1 MAIQMR
7 RGNAAQYDESKMLAG
22 EFAVAVD
29 SEELYIS
36 FVTGNSKKVLTE
48 DDYIPQ
54 ITKKIWTGRCSTAAA
69 TVAKTVTLDNAEGFD
84 AHTAGNTIAV
94 YFVDGNSANYPT
106 LNVNSTGAIHV
117 RRGTSTSGASVNG
130 IDAKWGA
137 GIQFCTYQG
146 GYWIHSSADPV
157 AVSNLANNKA
167 DINSPALTGTPTAP
181 TAVSGTDT
189 TQIAT
194 TAFVQEAI
202 NGVHQTLTAT
212 GDGIITLSIQ

>member
-7 RGNAAQYDESKMLAG
+7 RGNAAQYDESKMVAG
-22 EFAVAVD
+22 EFAVSVD
-29 SEELYIS
+29 SEELHIA
-36 FVTGNSKKVLTE
+36 FATGNTKKVLTE

-54 ITKKIWTGRCSTAAA
+54 ITQKIWTGRCSTAAG
-69 TVAKTVTLDNAEGFD
+69 TVAKTVTLDNAEGF
-84 AHTAGNTIAV
+84 ATINGNTIAV
-94 YFVDGNSANYPT
+94 YFVAGNSADFPT
-106 LNVNSTGAIHV
+106 LNVNSTGALHV
-117 RRGTSTSGASVNG
+117 RRGTSTSGASVSG
-130 IDAKWGA
+130 VDAKWGA
-137 GIQFCTYQG
+137 GIQFFTYQS

-167 DINSPALTGTPTAP
+167 DLNSPALTGTPTAP

-212 GDGIITLSIQ
+212 GDGTVTLSIQ